1 MKAFF
6 LPLLISLKLFGG
18 VESFEHF
25 VREETKEQTPPSA
38 SFAVLKGDKILY
50 ESSFGFN
57 DAKTSQE
64 TSLESV
70 YHVFSL
76 TKILTATLAM
86 QLVNEGVFSLND
98 PVQKYLP
105 RFRARYDGK
114 EVTVTILNLLNHSSG
129 IGDRTSE
136 VRPMTD
142 DNYFAYAKAKGTEI
156 ATYVELPYMPG
167 SEAKYSSAEYIILSR
182 IIEKATGQDFGELMM
197 ERVVTPAQMTRS
209 GFTYTDAMAKDQVYG
224 TMKMFSITGI
234 AMRLFMDNENKDHWD
249 GTTQWLK
256 QFDVGWLA
264 AGGLVAP
271 IHDMALFLS
280 AYNNH
285 MLMDEKTKKMFLET
299 PTVKVDSML
308 SSQDDVRFG
317 IGWYHINDKGEFFY
331 QHQGLG
337 PGYRTIMRIYPK
349 YDISFVILTSQ
360 TETDIDAW
368 GDRLI
373 QDVKGGLF

>member
-1 MKAFF
+1 MKTV
-6 LPLLISLKLFGG
+6 LLTLVICLQLFGG
-18 VESFEHF
+18 IESFENF
-25 VREETKEQTPPSA
+25 VREQTSEQTPPSA
-38 SFAVLKGDKILY
+38 SFAVLKGDQIVY

-57 DAKTSQE
+57 DDSQQQE

-76 TKILTATLAM
+76 TKILAATVAM
-86 QLVNEGVFSLND
+86 QLINEGVISLDD

-105 RFRARYDGK
+105 RFRAKYEGK

-129 IGDRTSE
+129 ISDQSSE
-136 VRPMTD
+136 VRPLTD
-142 DNYFAYAKAKGTEI
+142 DNYYAYTKANHIETVS
-156 ATYVELPYMPG
+156 YVDLPYLPG

-182 IIEKATGQDFGELMM
+182 IIEKATGEDFGELVT
-197 ERVVTPAQMTRS
+197 ERVIEPAKMERS
-209 GFTYTDAMAKDQVYG
+209 GFTYTAEMAKDQVYG
-224 TMKMFSITGI
+224 TMKMFSIVGI
-234 AMRLFMDNENKDHWD
+234 AMRMFMDKTNKDHWE
-249 GTTQWLK
+249 GTTMWLK
-256 QFDVGWLA
+256 QFDIGWLA

-285 MLMDEKTKKMFLET
+285 LLMDEKTKKIFLET
-299 PTVKVDSML
+299 PTVKVDSFL

-317 IGWYHINDKGEFFY
+317 IGWYHITDKGEFYY

-337 PGYRTIMRIYPK
+337 PGYRTIIRIYPK

-360 TETDIDAW
+360 TETDVDAW
-368 GDRLI
+368 SDRLI
-373 QDVKGGLF
+373 QDIKGGLL

>member
-1 MKAFF
+1 MRIVLITLF
-6 LPLLISLKLFGG
+6 ISLNLLGS
-18 VESFEHF
+18 VESFESF
-25 VREETKEQTPPSA
+25 VRDATSEQTPPSA

-57 DAKTSQE
+57 DAAGEQA

-76 TKILTATLAM
+76 TKILAATLVM
-86 QLVNEGVFSLND
+86 QLVDEGVLSLDD

-105 RFRARYDGK
+105 RFKAKYDDK
-114 EVTVTILNLLNHSSG
+114 EVTITILNLLNHSSG
-129 IGDRTSE
+129 INDRSSE
-136 VRPMTD
+136 VRPLTD
-142 DNYFAYAKAKGTEI
+142 DNYYDYAQMSGIEI
-156 ATYVELPYMPG
+156 VEYVELPYLPG

-182 IIEKATGQDFGELMM
+182 IIEKATGEDFGELVM
-197 ERVVTPAQMTRS
+197 ERVVEPAEMERS
-209 GFTYTDAMAKDQVYG
+209 GFTYTDAMVEDQVYG

-234 AMRLFMDNENKDHWD
+234 AMRMFMDSANKDHWD
-249 GTTQWLK
+249 GTTLWLK
-256 QFDVGWLA
+256 QFDIGWLA

-280 AYNNH
+280 AYSNGK
-285 MLMDEKTKKMFLET
+285 LMDAETKKVFLET
-299 PTVKVDSML
+299 PTVKVDAWMAPQEDIS
-308 SSQDDVRFG
+308 FG
-317 IGWYHINDKGEFFY
+317 IGWYHIRDKGEFYY

-373 QDVKGGLF
+373 QDVKEGLF